1 MSRLFTPIRLRKL
14 EIRNRIFMAP
24 MCQYSAYDGMPSDWH
39 LIHYG
44 ARAAGGV
51 GLVMMEA
58 TAVSPEGRITPYD
71 LGLWTDEQAEALRPI
86 VSFIKEQGA
95 TPAIQIA
102 HAGRKACSDQP
113 WKGGLPVEQKD
124 GGWQPLAPSALPFSP
139 DSCIPIEM
147 TQVDIDN
154 VVNQFA
160 EATKRALKAGFETLI
175 IHMAHGYLLH
185 EFLSP
190 LTNRRTDSY
199 GGNFENRS
207 RLPLQV
213 AKIVRELWPDDKPV
227 MVRISAT
234 DWVEG
239 GWDLSG
245 SIELVR
251 QLKSIGVDMVDVS
264 SGGLVPDAVV
274 PIAPGFQT
282 SFAATIRRETGM
294 MVSTVGLITNVT
306 QAEHILVTE
315 QADAVSIGR
324 ELLRNPTWPLQAA
337 KNLGDD
343 IHWPPQYQRAKL

>member
-1 MSRLFTPIRLRKL
+1 
-14 EIRNRIFMAP
+14 
-24 MCQYSAYDGMPSDWH
+24 MCQYSAHDGMPSDWH

-58 TAVSPEGRITPYD
+58 TAVSPEGRITSND
-71 LGLWTDEQAEALRPI
+71 LGLWTDQQAEALRSI

-139 DSCIPIEM
+139 DSCIPKEM
-147 TQVDIDN
+147 TQADIVN
-154 VVNQFA
+154 VVSQFA
-160 EATKRALKAGFETLI
+160 EATKRALKAGFEALI

-213 AKIVRELWPDDKPV
+213 TKVVRELWPDDKPV
-227 MVRISAT
+227 IVRISAT

-264 SGGLVPDAVV
+264 TGGLVPDAAV
-274 PIAPGFQT
+274 PTAPGYQT
-282 SFAATIRRETGM
+282 SFAATIRKETGM
-294 MVSTVGLITNVT
+294 MVSTVGLITNVM

-337 KNLGDD
+337 KSLGDD

>member
-1 MSRLFTPIRLRKL
+1 
-14 EIRNRIFMAP
+14 MAP
-24 MCQYSAYDGMPSDWH
+24 MCQYSAHDGMPSDWH
-39 LIHYG
+39 LVHYG

-71 LGLWTDEQAEALRPI
+71 LGLWTDQQAEALRPI

-113 WKGGLPVEQKD
+113 WKGGLPIIEKD

-139 DSCIPIEM
+139 DSRIPKEM
-147 TQVDIDN
+147 TQADIDN

-160 EATKRALKAGFETLI
+160 EATKRALKAGFEVLK

-190 LTNRRTDSY
+190 LTNHRTDSY
-199 GGNFENRS
+199 GGNFDNRS

-213 AKIVRELWPDDKPV
+213 AKVVRELWPDDKPV

-264 SGGLVPDAVV
+264 TGGLVSDAVV
-274 PIAPGFQT
+274 PIAPGYQT

-294 MVSTVGLITNVT
+294 MVSTVGLITNVM

-337 KNLGDD
+337 KSLGDD

>member
-1 MSRLFTPIRLRKL
+1 MSRLFTPIRLRSVD
-14 EIRNRIFMAP
+14 IRNRIFMSP
-24 MCQYSAYDGMPSDWH
+24 MCQYSAHDGMPGEWH
-39 LIHYG
+39 HVHYG
-44 ARAAGGV
+44 ARAAGGA

-71 LGLWTDEQAEALRPI
+71 LGLWTDRQAEALRPI

-95 TPAIQIA
+95 IPAIQIA

-113 WKGGLPVEQKD
+113 WKGGLPIKQKD
-124 GGWQPLAPSALPFSP
+124 GGWQPLAPSALAFSP
-139 DSCIPIEM
+139 ASCIPKEM
-147 TQVDIDN
+147 NQADIDN
-154 VVNQFA
+154 VVSQFA
-160 EATKRALKAGFETLI
+160 AATKRALTAGFEVVE

-190 LTNRRTDSY
+190 LTNRRTDAY
-199 GGNFENRS
+199 GGSFENRS

-213 AKIVRELWPDDKPV
+213 AKIVRELWPGDKPV

-239 GWDLSG
+239 GWDLPG

-251 QLKSIGVDMVDVS
+251 QLKSIGIDLVDVS
-264 SGGLVPDAVV
+264 TGGLTPDAAI
-274 PIAPGFQT
+274 PLAPGFQT
-282 SFAATIRRETGM
+282 PYAAAIRRETGM
-294 MVSTVGLITNVT
+294 MVSTVGLITDAM

-324 ELLRNPTWPLQAA
+324 ELLRNSNWPLQAA
-337 KNLGDD
+337 RSLRDD
-343 IHWPPQYQRAKL
+343 IPWPAQYQRAKL

>member
-1 MSRLFTPIRLRKL
+1 
-14 EIRNRIFMAP
+14 MAP
-24 MCQYSAYDGMPSDWH
+24 MCQYSAHDGMPGNWH

-44 ARAAGGV
+44 ARAVGGA

-71 LGLWTDEQAEALRPI
+71 LGLWTDHQAEAFRPI

-113 WKGGLPVEQKD
+113 WKGGLPIKQKD
-124 GGWQPLAPSALPFSP
+124 QGWQPLAPSALLFSP
-139 DSCIPIEM
+139 DSCMPKEM
-147 TQVDIDN
+147 NQADIDN
-154 VVNQFA
+154 VMGQFA
-160 EATKRALKAGFETLI
+160 EATNRALIAGFDVLE

-190 LTNRRTDSY
+190 LTNRRTDLY
-199 GGNFENRS
+199 GGSFENRS

-227 MVRISAT
+227 LLRISAT
-234 DWVEG
+234 DWLEG
-239 GWDLSG
+239 GWDLTG
-245 SIELVR
+245 SIALVR
-251 QLKSIGVDMVDVS
+251 QLKSIGIDLIDVS
-264 SGGLVPDAVV
+264 TGGLLPDVAMPV
-274 PIAPGFQT
+274 APGFQT
-282 SFAATIRRETGM
+282 SFAANIRRETGM
-294 MVSTVGLITNVT
+294 MVSTVGLITDVM

-337 KNLGDD
+337 RSLGDEV
-343 IHWPPQYQRAKL
+343 HWPPQYQRAKQ

>member
-1 MSRLFTPIRLRKL
+1 
-14 EIRNRIFMAP
+14 MAP

>member
-1 MSRLFTPIRLRKL
+1 
-14 EIRNRIFMAP
+14 
-24 MCQYSAYDGMPSDWH
+24 
-39 LIHYG
+39 
-44 ARAAGGV
+44 
-51 GLVMMEA
+51 
-58 TAVSPEGRITPYD
+58 
-71 LGLWTDEQAEALRPI
+71 
-86 VSFIKEQGA
+86 
-95 TPAIQIA
+95 
-102 HAGRKACSDQP
+102 
-113 WKGGLPVEQKD
+113 
-124 GGWQPLAPSALPFSP
+124 
-139 DSCIPIEM
+139 M
-147 TQVDIDN
+147 TQADIDN

-160 EATKRALKAGFETLI
+160 EATKRALKAGFEVLK

-213 AKIVRELWPDDKPV
+213 AKVVRELWPDDKPV

-251 QLKSIGVDMVDVS
+251 PLKSIGVDMVDVS
-264 SGGLVPDAVV
+264 TGGLVSDAVV

-294 MVSTVGLITNVT
+294 MVSTVGLITNVI
-306 QAEHILVTE
+306 QAEHILVTG

-337 KNLGDD
+337 KSLDDD

>member
-1 MSRLFTPIRLRKL
+1 MSRLFTPIRLRRVD
-14 EIRNRIFMAP
+14 IRNRIFMAP
-24 MCQYSAYDGMPSDWH
+24 MCQYSAHDGMPTEWH

-71 LGLWTDEQAEALRPI
+71 LGLWTDRQAEALRPI
-86 VSFIKEQGA
+86 AAFIKEQGA
-95 TPAIQIA
+95 TPAVQIA
-102 HAGRKACSDQP
+102 HAGRKAGSDQP
-113 WKGGLPVEQKD
+113 WKGGLPIKQKD
-124 GGWQPLAPSALPFSP
+124 GGWQPLAPSALAFSAA
-139 DSCIPIEM
+139 SCIPKEM
-147 TQVDIDN
+147 DQADIDN
-154 VVNQFA
+154 VVSQFA
-160 EATKRALKAGFETLI
+160 AATQRALAAGFEVVE

-190 LTNRRTDSY
+190 LTNRRTDAY
-199 GGNFENRS
+199 GGSFENRS

-213 AKIVRELWPDDKPV
+213 AKIVRELWPEDKPV
-227 MVRISAT
+227 MARISAT

-239 GWDLSG
+239 GWDLPG

-251 QLKSIGVDMVDVS
+251 QLKSIGIDLVDVS
-264 SGGLVPDAVV
+264 SGGLVPDAAM
-274 PIAPGFQT
+274 PAAPGFQT
-282 SFAATIRRETGM
+282 PYAAAIRRETGM
-294 MVSTVGLITNVT
+294 MVSTVGLITEAM

-337 KNLGDD
+337 RSLGDD
-343 IHWPPQYQRAKL
+343 LPWPAQYQRAKL

>member
-1 MSRLFTPIRLRKL
+1 MSRLFTPIRLRKV

-24 MCQYSAYDGMPSDWH
+24 MCQYSAHDGMPSDWH

-58 TAVSPEGRITPYD
+58 TAVSPEGRITSND
-71 LGLWTDEQAEALRPI
+71 LGLWTDQQAEALRPI

-113 WKGGLPVEQKD
+113 WKGGLPIKQKD

-139 DSCIPIEM
+139 DSCIPKEM
-147 TQVDIDN
+147 TQADMDN

-190 LTNRRTDSY
+190 LTNHRTDSY

-239 GWDLSG
+239 GWDLPG

-251 QLKSIGVDMVDVS
+251 QLKSIGIDMVDVS
-264 SGGLVPDAVV
+264 TGGLIPDAAV
-274 PIAPGFQT
+274 PIAPGYQT

-294 MVSTVGLITNVT
+294 MVSTVGLITNVM

-337 KNLGDD
+337 KSLGDD

>member
-24 MCQYSAYDGMPSDWH
+24 MCQYSAHDGMPSDWH

-251 QLKSIGVDMVDVS
+251 QLKSIRVDMVDVS
-264 SGGLVPDAVV
+264 SGGLVPDAAV
-274 PIAPGFQT
+274 PIAPGYQT

-294 MVSTVGLITNVT
+294 MVSTVGLITNVM

-337 KNLGDD
+337 KSLGDD

>member
-1 MSRLFTPIRLRKL
+1 MSRLFTPIRLRKV

-24 MCQYSAYDGMPSDWH
+24 MCQYSAHDGMPSDWH
-39 LIHYG
+39 LVHYG

-58 TAVSPEGRITPYD
+58 TAISPEGRITPYD
-71 LGLWTDEQAEALRPI
+71 LGLWTDQQAEALRPI

-113 WKGGLPVEQKD
+113 WKGGLPIKEKN
-124 GGWQPLAPSALPFSP
+124 GGWQPLAPSGLPFSP
-139 DSCIPIEM
+139 DSRIPKEM
-147 TQVDIDN
+147 TQADIDN

-160 EATKRALKAGFETLI
+160 EATKRALKAGFEVLK

-213 AKIVRELWPDDKPV
+213 AKVVRELWPDDKPV

-251 QLKSIGVDMVDVS
+251 PLKSIGVDMVDVS
-264 SGGLVPDAVV
+264 TGGLVSDAVV

-294 MVSTVGLITNVT
+294 MVSTVGLITNVI
-306 QAEHILVTE
+306 QAEHILVTG

-337 KNLGDD
+337 KSLDDD

>member
-1 MSRLFTPIRLRKL
+1 
-14 EIRNRIFMAP
+14 MAP
-24 MCQYSAYDGMPSDWH
+24 MCQYSAHDGMPSDWH

-251 QLKSIGVDMVDVS
+251 QLKSIRVDMVDVS
-264 SGGLVPDAVV
+264 SGGLVPDAAV
-274 PIAPGFQT
+274 PIAPGYQT

-294 MVSTVGLITNVT
+294 MVSTVGLITNVM

-337 KNLGDD
+337 KSLGDD

>member
-1 MSRLFTPIRLRKL
+1 MSRLFTPIRLRRVDIK
-14 EIRNRIFMAP
+14 NRIFMAP
-24 MCQYSAYDGMPSDWH
+24 MCQYSAHDGMPGEWH
-39 LIHYG
+39 HVHYG
-44 ARAAGGV
+44 TRAAGGA
-51 GLVMMEA
+51 GLVVMEA

-71 LGLWTDEQAEALRPI
+71 LGLWTDQQAEALRPI

-102 HAGRKACSDQP
+102 HAGRKASSDKP
-113 WKGGLPVEQKD
+113 WKGGLPIKQNE
-124 GGWQPLAPSALPFSP
+124 GGWQPLAPSALAFSA
-139 DSCIPIEM
+139 DSSIPEEM
-147 TQVDIDN
+147 TRAGIDN
-154 VVNQFA
+154 VVSQFA
-160 EATKRALKAGFETLI
+160 ESTKRALKAGFEVVE

-199 GGNFENRS
+199 GGNLENRS

-213 AKIVRELWPDDKPV
+213 AKIVRELWPEDKPV

-239 GWDLSG
+239 GWDLPG

-251 QLKSIGVDMVDVS
+251 QLKSIGIDLVDVS
-264 SGGLVPDAVV
+264 TGGLVPDASMPV
-274 PIAPGFQT
+274 APGFQT
-282 SFAATIRRETGM
+282 PFATTIRRETGIM
-294 MVSTVGLITNVT
+294 TSTVGLITDAM
-306 QAEHILVTE
+306 QAEHILATE

-324 ELLRNPTWPLQAA
+324 ELLRNPAWPLQAA
-337 KNLGDD
+337 KSLGDD

>member
-1 MSRLFTPIRLRKL
+1 
-14 EIRNRIFMAP
+14 MAP
-24 MCQYSAYDGMPSDWH
+24 MCQYSAHDGMPSDWN
-39 LIHYG
+39 LLHYG

-58 TAVSPEGRITPYD
+58 TAVSPEGRITSND
-71 LGLWTDEQAEALRPI
+71 LGLWTDQQAEALRPI

-113 WKGGLPVEQKD
+113 WKGGLPINQKD
-124 GGWQPLAPSALPFSP
+124 GGWQTLAPSALPFSP
-139 DSCIPIEM
+139 DSCIPKEM
-147 TQVDIDN
+147 TQTDIDN

-160 EATKRALKAGFETLI
+160 EATKRALKAGFEVLKI
-175 IHMAHGYLLH
+175 QMAHGYLLH

-190 LTNRRTDSY
+190 LTNRRTDLY
-199 GGNFENRS
+199 GGSFENRS

-213 AKIVRELWPDDKPV
+213 AKVVRELWPDDKPV

-234 DWVEG
+234 DWVDG

-251 QLKSIGVDMVDVS
+251 KLKSIGVDIVDVS
-264 SGGLVPDAVV
+264 TAGLVPDAAV

-282 SFAATIRRETGM
+282 SFATAIRRETGM
-294 MVSTVGLITNVT
+294 MVSTVGLITNVM

-337 KNLGDD
+337 KSLGDD